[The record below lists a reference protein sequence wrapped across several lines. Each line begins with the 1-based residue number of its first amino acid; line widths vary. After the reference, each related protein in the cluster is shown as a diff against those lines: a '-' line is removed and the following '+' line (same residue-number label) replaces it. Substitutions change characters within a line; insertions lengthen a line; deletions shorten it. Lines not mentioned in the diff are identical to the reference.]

1 MTITTIKIK
10 NPNNL
15 NLIFGQSHFIKTVED
30 LHEAIVSAVPSAQF
44 GLAFSEASGSCMIRT
59 SGTDEKLQQL
69 AADNLMAIKA
79 GHTFIIFLKNCFP
92 INVLTSIKNLS
103 EVCQIY
109 CATANKV
116 EVIIYQTRQGRAVL
130 GVVDGSS
137 PKAIEQPKD
146 IKARKDFLRNL
157 GYKL

>member
-1 MTITTIKIK
+1 MSIKTIKIK
-10 NPNNL
+10 NPENL

-30 LHEAIVSAVPSAQF
+30 LHEAIVSAVPNAQF

-79 GHTFIIFLKNCFP
+79 GHAFIIFLKNCFP
-92 INVLTSIKNLS
+92 INVLTAIKNLS

-109 CATANKV
+109 CATANNV

-130 GVVDGSS
+130 GIVDGSF

-146 IKARKDFLRNL
+146 VKIRKDFLRKI